1 MSFMK
6 ILQKLSLVAV
16 LMVATFTSVAFAQ
29 EDITVETTSVTEIDL
44 GEGVEASS
52 DDIIVEVEETIE
64 ITSED
69 LEEEEVGL
77 DFVLDEEA
85 SFDDDLTLEEVV
97 LIIADAP
104 ESSEDEVTIGDVVV
118 VTDEFVIIESKTNEY
133 VKVPITTKRKAQRR
147 QTGAF
152 INLSDATTSY
162 ALTII
167 PETSTYVSVNNVSY
181 ADGVLSD
188 SSGSQ
193 SYQLN
198 ASTKVIKNGQEIS
211 QSDLESI
218 DENQEVSIIID
229 DEGQI
234 IAVTIIDPDS
244 TSVDDTSSTAS
255 DTTKKRSPLG
265 VIIGALALVI
275 IAVLVSR
282 RRSK

>member
-1 MSFMK
+1 MK

-29 EDITVETTSVTEIDL
+29 EDITIQTTSVTEIDL

-211 QSDLESI
+211 QSDIKSI
-218 DENQEVSIIID
+218 DENQEVSIILD
-229 DEGQI
+229 DEGQL
-234 IAVTIIDPDS
+234 IAITIIDLDS
-244 TSVDDTSSTAS
+244 ASVDGTSSTS
-255 DTTKKRSPLG
+255 DTSKNRSPWG

-282 RRSK
+282 RRSKS

>member
-29 EDITVETTSVTEIDL
+29 EDITIQTTSVTEIDL

-118 VTDEFVIIESKTNEY
+118 VTDEFVIIESKANEY

-193 SYQLN
+193 SYPLN

-218 DENQEVSIIID
+218 DENQEVSIIVD
-229 DEGQI
+229 EEGQV
-234 IAVTIIDPDS
+234 IAITIIDVDS
-244 TSVDDTSSTAS
+244 ASVDGTSSTS
-255 DTTKKRSPLG
+255 DAAKKRSPWG
-265 VIIGALALVI
+265 VIIGALALVM

-282 RRSK
+282 RRSKS

>member
-29 EDITVETTSVTEIDL
+29 EDITIQTTSVTEIDL